1 MSLGGALPAL
11 FCSGE
16 AIHPFVFAFFAAKA
30 ATTACPIRL
39 FVAILLSVDWA
50 VDADDDEDAAAAADD
65 DDDDEDEVAEDEVD
79 DDEDEVSAEEGEEVE
94 DDSKLRTQA
103 LAASRAFRISIMRA
117 YIL

>member
-1 MSLGGALPAL
+1 LPAL
-11 FCSGE
+11 FCSGK

-30 ATTACPIRL
+30 ATSACPIRL

-65 DDDDEDEVAEDEVD
+65 DDDEDEVAEDEVD
-79 DDEDEVSAEEGEEVE
+79 DDEDEVSAEEGGEVE

>member
-1 MSLGGALPAL
+1 MPAL

-30 ATTACPIRL
+30 ATRACPIRL
-39 FVAILLSVDWA
+39 FVAVLLSVGW
-50 VDADDDEDAAAAADD
+50 ADDDG
-65 DDDDEDEVAEDEVD
+65 DEVAEDEVD

-103 LAASRAFRISIMRA
+103 IAATRAVLVSIMRA